1 MANNFVH
8 YGNRITL
15 GSEGGSGISDIAQK
29 KPYEESDYGG
39 LAVINGPVQ
48 LGYAPLSNPP
58 LGVLDIGPTVSTSG
72 PTALSAVHI
81 KHPSKGIKLDS
92 DDIGVEIDA
101 AKTNTIK
108 AGTLNEYT
116 APDNTFVGD
125 VNVTSGNFKNSNLV
139 SCTGSSCSWAGSS
152 INTQGW
158 KGFDIKHPNKK
169 GHRLRH
175 ICVEG
180 PEAAV
185 YVRGTLK
192 NSNIIEL
199 PEYWKGLIDPE
210 SISITLTPIGS
221 YQELYIKNIEWG
233 QKVTVMNSTSGSI
246 HCFYSI
252 WASRIDG
259 EPLVVEYEGED
270 PSSYPGNSEQ
280 FSISGYDYGR
290 GVDNS

>member
-1 MANNFVH
+1 MAHVFSTSASRLTV
-8 YGNRITL
+8 GSQTAAGITNP
-15 GSEGGSGISDIAQK
+15 QK
-29 KPYEESDYGG
+29 LPYEASLFGG
-39 LAVINGPVQ
+39 LSILNGPVQ
-48 LGYAPLSNPP
+48 IGVAPLLPVP
-58 LGVLDIGPTVSTSG
+58 KGVLDVGPTVPTSG
-72 PTALSAVHI
+72 PVALAAINVT
-81 KHPSKGIKLDS
+81 HPVKGIQITS
-92 DDIGVEIDA
+92 TAIGLEINA
-101 AKTNTIK
+101 AGLNRITAPENYFIGNVNITG
-108 AGTLNEYT
+108 GTLR
-116 APDNTFVGD
+116 
-125 VNVTSGNFKNSNLV
+125 NSPLL
-139 SCTGSSCSWAGSS
+139 SCTGSSCSWTGST
-152 INTQGW
+152 INRQGW

-175 ICVEG
+175 VCVEG

>member
-1 MANNFVH
+1 MAHIFKTFA
-8 YGNRITL
+8 NRLTV
-15 GSEGGSGISDIAQK
+15 GSQTAAGIVNPQK
-29 KPYEESDYGG
+29 LPYESSVFGG
-39 LAVINGPVQ
+39 LSILNGPVQ
-48 LGYAPLSNPP
+48 IGVAPLTPVP
-58 LGVLDIGPTVSTSG
+58 KGVLDIGPSVPTSG
-72 PTALSAVHI
+72 PVALSAVHI
-81 KHPSKGIKLDS
+81 IHPVKGIKLTS
-92 DDIGVEIDA
+92 TAIGFEVA
-101 AKTNTIK
+101 APTNTVLGNVTITGDVVV
-108 AGTLNEYT
+108 AGTQRIT
-116 APDNTFVGD
+116 
-125 VNVTSGNFKNSNLV
+125 SNLTV
-139 SCTGSSCSWAGSS
+139 SGTVFSKFQGS
-152 INTQGW
+152 INVQGW

-175 ICVEG
+175 VCVEG

-199 PEYWKGLIDPE
+199 PEYWKGLVDPE
-210 SISITLTPIGS
+210 SITVTLTPVGS

-233 QKVTVMNSTSGSI
+233 QKVTVLNSTSGPI

>member
-1 MANNFVH
+1 MAHNFVSS
-8 YGNRITL
+8 GSRLTVGSQTSAGITNP
-15 GSEGGSGISDIAQK
+15 QK
-29 KPYEESDYGG
+29 LPYESSTFGG
-39 LAVINGPVQ
+39 LSILNGPVQ
-48 LGYAPLSNPP
+48 IGYAPLSAIPK
-58 LGVLDIGPTVSTSG
+58 GVLHVGMTAVTSG
-72 PTALSAVHI
+72 PDALAAIFV
-81 KHPSKGIKLDS
+81 KHPITGIKVES
-92 DDIGVEIDA
+92 DFTGIDVDANVENKIKGNENYFIGNVNI
-101 AKTNTIK
+101 TS
-108 AGTLNEYT
+108 GTLRDS
-116 APDNTFVGD
+116 PL
-125 VNVTSGNFKNSNLV
+125 KN
-139 SCTGSSCSWAGSS
+139 CTGTSCSWSGST

-175 ICVEG
+175 VCVEG

>member
-1 MANNFVH
+1 MAHVFHTAASRLTV
-8 YGNRITL
+8 GSQTAAGITNP
-15 GSEGGSGISDIAQK
+15 QK
-29 KPYEESDYGG
+29 LPYEASVFGG
-39 LAVINGPVQ
+39 LSILNGPVQ
-48 LGYAPLSNPP
+48 IGVAPLLPVP
-58 LGVLDIGPTVSTSG
+58 KGVLDVGPSVPTSG
-72 PTALSAVHI
+72 PVALAAINVT
-81 KHPSKGIKLDS
+81 HPVKGIQITS
-92 DDIGVEIDA
+92 TAIGLEINA
-101 AKTNTIK
+101 AGLNRITAPENFFIGNVNITG
-108 AGTLNEYT
+108 GTLR
-116 APDNTFVGD
+116 
-125 VNVTSGNFKNSNLV
+125 NSPLL
-139 SCTGSSCSWAGSS
+139 SCTGSSCSWTGST
-152 INTQGW
+152 INRQGW

-270 PSSYPGNSEQ
+270 PSSYPGSSEQ

>member
-1 MANNFVH
+1 MAHVYH
-8 YGNRITL
+8 TAATRLTVGSQTAAGITNP
-15 GSEGGSGISDIAQK
+15 QK
-29 KPYEESDYGG
+29 LPYESSVFGG
-39 LAVINGPVQ
+39 LSILNGPVQ
-48 LGYAPLSNPP
+48 IGVAPVLPVP
-58 LGVLDIGPTVSTSG
+58 KGVLDVGPTVPTSG
-72 PTALSAVHI
+72 PIALSAINVT
-81 KHPSKGIKLDS
+81 HPVKGIQVTS
-92 DDIGVEIDA
+92 TAIGIEITA
-101 AKTNTIK
+101 AGLNRITAPENFFIGNVNITG
-108 AGTLNEYT
+108 GTLR
-116 APDNTFVGD
+116 
-125 VNVTSGNFKNSNLV
+125 NSPLL
-139 SCTGSSCSWAGSS
+139 SCTGSSCSWTGST
-152 INTQGW
+152 INRQGW

-175 ICVEG
+175 VCVEG

-199 PEYWKGLIDPE
+199 PEYWKGLVDPE

>member
-1 MANNFVH
+1 MAHVYH
-8 YGNRITL
+8 TAATRLTVGSQTAAGITNP
-15 GSEGGSGISDIAQK
+15 QK
-29 KPYEESDYGG
+29 LPYEASVFGG
-39 LAVINGPVQ
+39 LSILNGPVQ
-48 LGYAPLSNPP
+48 IGVAPLLPVP
-58 LGVLDIGPTVSTSG
+58 KGVLDVGPTVPTSG
-72 PTALSAVHI
+72 PMALSAINVT
-81 KHPSKGIKLDS
+81 HPVKGIQVTS
-92 DDIGVEIDA
+92 TAIGIEITA
-101 AKTNTIK
+101 AGLNRITAPENFFIGNVNITG
-108 AGTLNEYT
+108 GTLR
-116 APDNTFVGD
+116 
-125 VNVTSGNFKNSNLV
+125 NSPLL
-139 SCTGSSCSWAGSS
+139 SCTGSSCSWTGST
-152 INTQGW
+152 INRQGW

-175 ICVEG
+175 VCVEG

-199 PEYWKGLIDPE
+199 PEYWKGLVDPE

>member
-1 MANNFVH
+1 MAHVFHTAASRLTV
-8 YGNRITL
+8 GSQTAAGITNP
-15 GSEGGSGISDIAQK
+15 QK
-29 KPYEESDYGG
+29 LPYETSVFGG
-39 LAVINGPVQ
+39 LSILNGPVQ
-48 LGYAPLSNPP
+48 IGVGPLSPVP
-58 LGVLDIGPTVSTSG
+58 KGVLDIGPSVPTSG
-72 PTALSAVHI
+72 PVALSAVHI
-81 KHPSKGIKLDS
+81 IHPVKGIKLTS
-92 DDIGVEIDA
+92 TAIGFEVA
-101 AKTNTIK
+101 APTNTVLGNVTITGDVVV
-108 AGTLNEYT
+108 AGTQRIT
-116 APDNTFVGD
+116 
-125 VNVTSGNFKNSNLV
+125 SNLTV
-139 SCTGSSCSWAGSS
+139 SGTTFASVQGT
-152 INTQGW
+152 INVPGW

>member
-1 MANNFVH
+1 MAHIFKTFA
-8 YGNRITL
+8 NRLTV
-15 GSEGGSGISDIAQK
+15 GSQTAAGIVNPQK
-29 KPYEESDYGG
+29 LPYESSVFGG
-39 LAVINGPVQ
+39 LSILNGPVQ
-48 LGYAPLSNPP
+48 IGVAPLTPVP
-58 LGVLDIGPTVSTSG
+58 KGVLDIGPSVPTSG
-72 PTALSAVHI
+72 PVALSAVHI
-81 KHPSKGIKLDS
+81 IHPVKGIKLTS
-92 DDIGVEIDA
+92 TAIGFEVA
-101 AKTNTIK
+101 APTNTVLGNVTITGDVVV
-108 AGTLNEYT
+108 AGTQRIT
-116 APDNTFVGD
+116 
-125 VNVTSGNFKNSNLV
+125 SNLTV
-139 SCTGSSCSWAGSS
+139 SGTTFASVQGT
-152 INTQGW
+152 INVQGW

-175 ICVEG
+175 VCVEG

-270 PSSYPGNSEQ
+270 PSSYPGSSEQ

>member
-1 MANNFVH
+1 MANV
-8 YGNRITL
+8 YVSIGNRLTV
-15 GSEGGSGISDIAQK
+15 GGEATVAPSPSMK
-29 KPYEESDYGG
+29 LPYEKSPLGG
-39 LAVINGPVQ
+39 LSILNGPVQ
-48 LGYAPLSNPP
+48 IGVAPLSPVP
-58 LGVLDIGPTVSTSG
+58 KGVLDIGPSVPTSG
-72 PTALSAVHI
+72 PVALSAVHI
-81 KHPSKGIKLDS
+81 IHPVKGIKLTS
-92 DDIGVEIDA
+92 TAIGFEVA
-101 AKTNTIK
+101 APTNSVIGNINIT
-108 AGTLNEYT
+108 G
-116 APDNTFVGD
+116 
-125 VNVTSGNFKNSNLV
+125 NVTQTGNQVVTGNITGTGK
-139 SCTGSSCSWAGSS
+139 CTFPTFQGS
-152 INTQGW
+152 INVQGW

-175 ICVEG
+175 VCVEG

-185 YVRGTLK
+185 YVRGTLQ

-270 PSSYPGNSEQ
+270 PSSYPGSSEQ

>member
-1 MANNFVH
+1 MAHVYH
-8 YGNRITL
+8 TAATRLTVGSQTAAGITNP
-15 GSEGGSGISDIAQK
+15 QK
-29 KPYEESDYGG
+29 LPYESSVFGG
-39 LAVINGPVQ
+39 LSILNGPVQ
-48 LGYAPLSNPP
+48 IGVAPLLPVP
-58 LGVLDIGPTVSTSG
+58 KGVLDVGPTVPTSG
-72 PTALSAVHI
+72 PMALSAINVT
-81 KHPSKGIKLDS
+81 HPVKGIQITS
-92 DDIGVEIDA
+92 TAIGFQVA
-101 AKTNTIK
+101 APTNIVLGNISITGNVVLTGNLN
-108 AGTLNEYT
+108 GTGT
-116 APDNTFVGD
+116 CTFPTFRG
-125 VNVTSGNFKNSNLV
+125 
-139 SCTGSSCSWAGSS
+139 S
-152 INTQGW
+152 INVQGW

-175 ICVEG
+175 VCVEG

-185 YVRGTLK
+185 YIRGTLK
-192 NSNIIEL
+192 DSNFIQL
-199 PEYWKGLIDPE
+199 PEYWKGLVDPE

-270 PSSYPGNSEQ
+270 PSSYPGSSDQ

>member
-1 MANNFVH
+1 MAHNFVSS
-8 YGNRITL
+8 GSRLTVGSQTSAGITNP
-15 GSEGGSGISDIAQK
+15 QK
-29 KPYEESDYGG
+29 LPYESSAFGG
-39 LAVINGPVQ
+39 LSILNGPVQ
-48 LGYAPLSNPP
+48 IGVAPLLPVP
-58 LGVLDIGPTVSTSG
+58 KGVLDVGPTVPTSG
-72 PTALSAVHI
+72 PVALSAINVT
-81 KHPSKGIKLDS
+81 HPVKGIQVTS
-92 DDIGVEIDA
+92 TAIGIEITA
-101 AKTNTIK
+101 AGLNRITAPENYFIGNVNITG
-108 AGTLNEYT
+108 GTLR
-116 APDNTFVGD
+116 
-125 VNVTSGNFKNSNLV
+125 NSPLL
-139 SCTGSSCSWAGSS
+139 SCTGSSCSWTGST
-152 INTQGW
+152 INRQGW

-175 ICVEG
+175 VCVEG

-199 PEYWKGLIDPE
+199 PEYWKGLVDPE

-252 WASRIDG
+252 WASRVDG

>member
-1 MANNFVH
+1 MAHNFNCSGTRLTIGSQSVA
-8 YGNRITL
+8 GITNV
-15 GSEGGSGISDIAQK
+15 QK
-29 KPYEESDYGG
+29 LPYESSTFGG
-39 LAVINGPVQ
+39 LSILNGPVQ
-48 LGYAPLSNPP
+48 IGVAPLSPVP
-58 LGVLDIGPTVSTSG
+58 KGVLDVGPSVPTSG
-72 PTALSAVHI
+72 PVALAAINVT
-81 KHPSKGIKLDS
+81 HPVKGIQITS
-92 DDIGVEIDA
+92 TAIGLEINA
-101 AKTNTIK
+101 AGLNRITAPENFFIGNVNITG
-108 AGTLNEYT
+108 GTLR
-116 APDNTFVGD
+116 
-125 VNVTSGNFKNSNLV
+125 NSPLL
-139 SCTGSSCSWAGSS
+139 SCTGSSCSWTGST
-152 INTQGW
+152 INRQGW

-175 ICVEG
+175 VCVEG

>member
-1 MANNFVH
+1 MAHIFKTFA
-8 YGNRITL
+8 NRLTVGSQTAAGITNP
-15 GSEGGSGISDIAQK
+15 QK
-29 KPYEESDYGG
+29 LPYESSTFGG
-39 LAVINGPVQ
+39 LSILNGPVQ
-48 LGYAPLSNPP
+48 IGVAPLSAIP
-58 LGVLDIGPTVSTSG
+58 LGVLHVGPSTPTSG
-72 PTALSAVHI
+72 PIALSAIQVT
-81 KHPSKGIKLDS
+81 HPVKGIKVDAVGEGV
-92 DDIGVEIDA
+92 DIIAGVM
-101 AKTNTIK
+101 
-108 AGTLNEYT
+108 GLRVT
-116 APDNTFVGD
+116 APNNYVW
-125 VNVTSGNFKNSNLV
+125 GNLQVADAIVLSKIKNS
-139 SCTGSSCSWAGSS
+139 TGTSCSFSGSS
-152 INTQGW
+152 INRQGW

-175 ICVEG
+175 VCVEG

-199 PEYWKGLIDPE
+199 PEYWKGLVDPE

>member
-1 MANNFVH
+1 MAHVYH
-8 YGNRITL
+8 TAATRLTVGSQTAAGITNP
-15 GSEGGSGISDIAQK
+15 QK
-29 KPYEESDYGG
+29 LPYETSVFGG
-39 LAVINGPVQ
+39 LSILNGPVQ
-48 LGYAPLSNPP
+48 IGVAPLSPVP
-58 LGVLDIGPTVSTSG
+58 KGVLDIGPSVPTSG
-72 PTALSAVHI
+72 PVALSAVNI
-81 KHPSKGIKLDS
+81 LHPVKGIQITS
-92 DDIGVEIDA
+92 TAIGFQIVA
-101 AKTNTIK
+101 PTNSVIGNINITGNVVQTGNQVVTGNIT
-108 AGTLNEYT
+108 GTGKC
-116 APDNTFVGD
+116 TFPTFQG
-125 VNVTSGNFKNSNLV
+125 
-139 SCTGSSCSWAGSS
+139 S
-152 INTQGW
+152 INVQGW

-175 ICVEG
+175 VCVEG

-270 PSSYPGNSEQ
+270 PSSYPGSSEQ

>member
-1 MANNFVH
+1 MAHIFKTFA
-8 YGNRITL
+8 NRLTV
-15 GSEGGSGISDIAQK
+15 GSQTAAGIVNPQK
-29 KPYEESDYGG
+29 LPYESSTFGG
-39 LAVINGPVQ
+39 LSILNGPVQ
-48 LGYAPLSNPP
+48 IGVAPLTPVP
-58 LGVLDIGPTVSTSG
+58 KGVLDIGPSVPTSG
-72 PTALSAVHI
+72 PVALSAVHI
-81 KHPSKGIKLDS
+81 IHPVKGIQITS
-92 DDIGVEIDA
+92 AAIGFEVKA
-101 AKTNTIK
+101 PTNSVIGNINITGNIVQTGNQVVTGNIN
-108 AGTLNEYT
+108 GTGT
-116 APDNTFVGD
+116 CTFP
-125 VNVTSGNFKNSNLV
+125 TFSG
-139 SCTGSSCSWAGSS
+139 S
-152 INTQGW
+152 INVQGW

-175 ICVEG
+175 VCVEG

-185 YVRGTLK
+185 YVRGMLK

-199 PEYWKGLIDPE
+199 PEYWKGLVDPE
-210 SISITLTPIGS
+210 SITVTLTPVGS

-233 QKVTVMNSTSGSI
+233 QKVTVLNSTSGPI

-270 PSSYPGNSEQ
+270 PSSYPGSSEQ

>member
-1 MANNFVH
+1 MAHNFVSS
-8 YGNRITL
+8 GNRLTV
-15 GSEGGSGISDIAQK
+15 GSQTAAGIANPQK
-29 KPYEESDYGG
+29 LPYESSPFGG
-39 LAVINGPVQ
+39 LSILNGPVQ
-48 LGYAPLSNPP
+48 IGVAPLLPVP
-58 LGVLDIGPTVSTSG
+58 KGVLDIGPSVPTSG
-72 PTALSAVHI
+72 PVALSAVNI
-81 KHPSKGIKLDS
+81 LHPVKGIKLTS
-92 DDIGVEIDA
+92 TAIGFEVA
-101 AKTNTIK
+101 APTNTVLGNVTITGDVVV
-108 AGTLNEYT
+108 AGTQRIT
-116 APDNTFVGD
+116 
-125 VNVTSGNFKNSNLV
+125 SNLTV
-139 SCTGSSCSWAGSS
+139 SGTTFASVQGT
-152 INTQGW
+152 INVQGW

>member
-1 MANNFVH
+1 MAHNFNCSGTRLTIGSQSVA
-8 YGNRITL
+8 GITNV
-15 GSEGGSGISDIAQK
+15 QK
-29 KPYEESDYGG
+29 LPYESSTFGG
-39 LAVINGPVQ
+39 LSILNGPVQ
-48 LGYAPLSNPP
+48 IGVAPLSAIP
-58 LGVLDIGPTVSTSG
+58 LGVLHVGPSTPTSG
-72 PTALSAVHI
+72 PIALSAIQVT
-81 KHPSKGIKLDS
+81 HPVKGIKVDAVGEGV
-92 DDIGVEIDA
+92 DIIAGVM
-101 AKTNTIK
+101 
-108 AGTLNEYT
+108 GLRVT
-116 APDNTFVGD
+116 APNNYVW
-125 VNVTSGNFKNSNLV
+125 GNLQVADAIVLSKIKNS
-139 SCTGSSCSWAGSS
+139 TGTSCSFSGSS
-152 INTQGW
+152 INRQGW

-175 ICVEG
+175 VCVEG

>member
-1 MANNFVH
+1 MAHVFSTSASRLTV
-8 YGNRITL
+8 GSQTAAGITNP
-15 GSEGGSGISDIAQK
+15 QK
-29 KPYEESDYGG
+29 LPYEASVFGG
-39 LAVINGPVQ
+39 LSILNGPVQ
-48 LGYAPLSNPP
+48 IGVAPLLPVP
-58 LGVLDIGPTVSTSG
+58 KGVLDVGPTVPTSG
-72 PTALSAVHI
+72 PVALSAINVT
-81 KHPSKGIKLDS
+81 HPVKGIQVTS
-92 DDIGVEIDA
+92 TAIGIEITA
-101 AKTNTIK
+101 AGLNRITAPENYFIGNVNITG
-108 AGTLNEYT
+108 GTLR
-116 APDNTFVGD
+116 
-125 VNVTSGNFKNSNLV
+125 NSPLL
-139 SCTGSSCSWAGSS
+139 SCTGSSCSWSGST

-158 KGFDIKHPNKK
+158 KGFDIQHPNKK

-192 NSNIIEL
+192 DSNFIQL
-199 PEYWKGLIDPE
+199 PEYWKGLVDPE

-270 PSSYPGNSEQ
+270 PSSYPGSSEQ

>member
-1 MANNFVH
+1 MAHVYH
-8 YGNRITL
+8 TAATRLTVGSQTAAGITNP
-15 GSEGGSGISDIAQK
+15 QK
-29 KPYEESDYGG
+29 LPYESSVFGG
-39 LAVINGPVQ
+39 LSILNGPVQ
-48 LGYAPLSNPP
+48 IGVAPVLPVP
-58 LGVLDIGPTVSTSG
+58 KGVLDVGPTVPTSG
-72 PTALSAVHI
+72 PVALAAINVT
-81 KHPSKGIKLDS
+81 HPVKGIQITS
-92 DDIGVEIDA
+92 TAIGLQINA
-101 AKTNTIK
+101 AGLNRITAPENYFVGNVNISG
-108 AGTLNEYT
+108 GTLR
-116 APDNTFVGD
+116 
-125 VNVTSGNFKNSNLV
+125 NSPLL
-139 SCTGSSCSWAGSS
+139 SCTGSSCSFSGSS

-158 KGFDIKHPNKK
+158 KGFDIQHPNKR

-180 PEAAV
+180 PEATV

-192 NSNIIEL
+192 DSNFIQL
-199 PEYWKGLIDPE
+199 PEYWKGLVDPE

>member
-1 MANNFVH
+1 MCIRDR
-8 YGNRITL
+8 GNIVQTGNQTVN
-15 GSEGGSGISDIAQK
+15 GSVNVSG
-29 KPYEESDYGG
+29 
-39 LAVINGPVQ
+39 
-48 LGYAPLSNPP
+48 
-58 LGVLDIGPTVSTSG
+58 TVSS
-72 PTALSAVHI
+72 
-81 KHPSKGIKLDS
+81 
-92 DDIGVEIDA
+92 
-101 AKTNTIK
+101 
-108 AGTLNEYT
+108 
-116 APDNTFVGD
+116 TFRG
-125 VNVTSGNFKNSNLV
+125 
-139 SCTGSSCSWAGSS
+139 S
-152 INTQGW
+152 INVQGW

-175 ICVEG
+175 VCVEG

-270 PSSYPGNSEQ
+270 PSSYPGSSEQ